1 MLPTTNLR
9 TDIISV
15 KNPEWKI
22 LKIPLTKD
30 QYMGIFE
37 KKQKSSRTD
46 TLIIIDVDSWDKLFH
61 WEYWDIKGFEDIKW
75 KDTSNLHWICDY
87 WTSHSMQAQCECVK
101 IFKVNPASFRRT
113 ANEMF
118 WKKQEET
125 ERLESGRVR
134 TRTSFSPVYVQD
146 LTRDQKLEIVKK
158 LKKV

>member
-46 TLIIIDVDSWDKLFH
+46 TLIITDADTWDKLFH
-61 WEYWDIKGFEDIKW
+61 GEYGDIKGFEDIKW
-75 KDTSNLHWICDY
+75 KDTSNLYWICDY
-87 WTSHSMQAQCECVK
+87 WTSHAMQSWCECVK
-101 IFKVNPASFRRT
+101 TFKVNPWSFRRT

-118 WKKQEET
+118 WKKFEET
-125 ERLESGRVR
+125 ENLESGRIR

-146 LTRDQKLEIVKK
+146 LRWEQKLEIVRK
-158 LKKV
+158 LRT